1 VSDRLYDAI
10 SAISAAFPFKPALRA
25 LDGALNGGEV
35 LAHVGHLA
43 LLTLAFGVIARLAL
57 RRFA

>member
-1 VSDRLYDAI
+1 
-10 SAISAAFPFKPALRA
+10 
-25 LDGALNGGEV
+25 V
-35 LAHVGHLA
+35 LEHVGHLA